1 MANLFE
7 RMRMQMAA
15 DDASTMMALLHRLK
29 KEMLAAQEKAAV
41 AEARADAAEGKAAAA
56 EGKAAAAEVKAEAA
70 EVKAE
75 AADKR
80 AIKILEAS
88 KGSIDSLHEAWL
100 NGGRQLISQ
109 RERIDKDAAGDV
121 FRVKPQPYEE
131 WSVYQQRMKT
141 GHILTTDDALKRK
154 VAEDRSEENV
164 IRTRERME
172 RQERMKMSKEDNR
185 HGK

>member
-1 MANLFE
+1 
-7 RMRMQMAA
+7 MQMTAE
-15 DDASTMMALLHRLK
+15 DASTMENLLHHLK

-56 EGKAAAAEVKAEAA
+56 EARAEAA

-80 AIKILEAS
+80 AIKILEAN
-88 KGSIDSLHEAWL
+88 KWGIDSLHEAWL

-172 RQERMKMSKEDNR
+172 RQERMKMSKEDHR